1 MTKGREFETIVRI
14 AGEIAPGVQK
24 AIEAVSERLDKMEAA
39 TKEVE
44 RAAKESKAGFTVM
57 KGALADLVSEGIQSV
72 ISMAADA
79 ASSIYGLAES
89 TREYREDIGK
99 LETAFES
106 AGHAVEQGTAVYKE
120 LYSVFGEEDRA
131 VEAAQQIAA
140 LADNQDE
147 MARMVDIA
155 TGAWAR
161 WGDSLATESL
171 MEAMNSTAKIG
182 TVQGTLADALEWS
195 GVNLDSFNDS
205 LAEMSTEEERSAYI
219 LDTLNGLYDDAA
231 AKYRANNE
239 SIIAAR
245 MANSDYTDSL
255 AAMGEKLEPVTT
267 AVTQGFNAL
276 LVKALEL
283 ADGINMEAVVD
294 GVGKAFDA
302 LGNAIEWVSE
312 NGDIVLP
319 ILGALTA
326 GLVTYKV
333 ATIAS
338 TVASTAMEGAEKA
351 KAAALAT
358 GTTMTTA
365 QAVATWALNGA
376 LTFLT
381 SPITIAVAAIA
392 ALTAGVIWLYNNWD
406 TAKVKVMEFGEK
418 VGKIWKKIS
427 DWIGNAIDTIGEYF
441 PIFGGYLDGWWS
453 SISDAVENVKAIFR
467 GIIDFISNVFSGNWS
482 SAWQNIVDIF
492 GNLFGGIVNVAKAPI
507 NGVIGAINH
516 VIDSINDIGFTIPDW
531 VPVIGGEK
539 FSIDIPKI
547 PMFATGGITNGLS
560 IAGEDPNYPNEYI
573 ISLNPAYRQQNL
585 AYWAEAGRMLNADY
599 SDFTLGGTSGGVS
612 IDFGGITFAPNI
624 TVTGHADKNSI
635 MEAIEAEY
643 PEFIDMLEEYF
654 AERGALAYV

>member
-195 GVNLDSFNDS
+195 GVNLDSFNDR

-255 AAMGEKLEPVTT
+255 AAMGEKIEPVTT
-267 AVTQGFNAL
+267 AVQEGMNKILT
-276 LVKALEL
+276 KILEIMDNTDFTEIAEQVGELIDLTIDL
-283 ADGINMEAVVD
+283 A
-294 GVGKAFDA
+294 
-302 LGNAIEWVSE
+302 E
-312 NGDIVLP
+312 NGIGWLKENAEWLIPV
-319 ILGALTA
+319 IGGLTA
-326 GLVTYKV
+326 GFAAYKAISIGV
-333 ATIAS
+333 AATEAIK
-338 TVASTAMEGAEKA
+338 TAV
-351 KAAALAT
+351 LAT
-358 GTTMTTA
+358 GTTVVSAAT
-365 QAVATWALNGA
+365 VATWAFNSA
-376 LTFLT
+376 VAFLT

-427 DWIGNAIDTIGEYF
+427 DWIGNAIETIGEYF

>member
-195 GVNLDSFNDS
+195 GVNLDSFNGR

-255 AAMGEKLEPVTT
+255 AAMGEKIEPVTT
-267 AVTQGFNAL
+267 AVQEGMNKILT
-276 LVKALEL
+276 KILEIMDKTDFTEIAEQVGELIDLTIDL
-283 ADGINMEAVVD
+283 A
-294 GVGKAFDA
+294 
-302 LGNAIEWVSE
+302 E
-312 NGDIVLP
+312 NGIGWLKENAEWLIPV
-319 ILGALTA
+319 IGGLTA
-326 GLVTYKV
+326 GFAAYKAISIGV
-333 ATIAS
+333 AATEAIK
-338 TVASTAMEGAEKA
+338 TAV
-351 KAAALAT
+351 LAT
-358 GTTMTTA
+358 GTTVVSAAT
-365 QAVATWALNGA
+365 VATWAFNSA
-376 LTFLT
+376 VAFLT

-573 ISLNPAYRQQNL
+573 ISLNPAYREQNL

>member
-182 TVQGTLADALEWS
+182 TVQGTLADALERS
-195 GVNLDSFNDS
+195 GVNLDSFNDR

-255 AAMGEKLEPVTT
+255 AAMGEKIEPVTT
-267 AVTQGFNAL
+267 AVQEGMNKILT
-276 LVKALEL
+276 KILEIMDKTDFTEIAEQVGELIDLTIDL
-283 ADGINMEAVVD
+283 AEN
-294 GVGKAFDA
+294 GVGWLKE
-302 LGNAIEWVSE
+302 NAEWLIPVI
-312 NGDIVLP
+312 G
-319 ILGALTA
+319 GLTA
-326 GLVTYKV
+326 GFAAYKAISIGV
-333 ATIAS
+333 AATEAIK
-338 TVASTAMEGAEKA
+338 TAV
-351 KAAALAT
+351 LAT
-358 GTTMTTA
+358 GTTVVSA
-365 QAVATWALNGA
+365 AAVATWAFNSA
-376 LTFLT
+376 VAFLT

-427 DWIGNAIDTIGEYF
+427 DWIGNAIETIGEYF

-573 ISLNPAYRQQNL
+573 ISLNPAYREQNL

>member
-195 GVNLDSFNDS
+195 GVNLDSFNDR

-255 AAMGEKLEPVTT
+255 AAMGEKIEPVTT
-267 AVTQGFNAL
+267 AVQEGMNKILT
-276 LVKALEL
+276 KILEIMDNTDFTEIAEQVGELIDLTIDL
-283 ADGINMEAVVD
+283 A
-294 GVGKAFDA
+294 
-302 LGNAIEWVSE
+302 E
-312 NGDIVLP
+312 NGIGWLKENAEWLIPV
-319 ILGALTA
+319 IGGLTA
-326 GLVTYKV
+326 GFAAYKAISIGV
-333 ATIAS
+333 AATEAIK
-338 TVASTAMEGAEKA
+338 TAV
-351 KAAALAT
+351 LAT
-358 GTTMTTA
+358 GTTVVSAAT
-365 QAVATWALNGA
+365 VATWAFNSA
-376 LTFLT
+376 VAFLT

-427 DWIGNAIDTIGEYF
+427 DWIGNAIETIGEYF

-539 FSIDIPKI
+539 FSIDIRKI